1 MPTDRTISVSELN
14 GKQKVAILVIAL
26 GQEHSVKLL
35 RLLSEEEIE
44 EITLEIANFKKIN
57 ADLQEEILQEFYN
70 LAVAQEYIMS
80 GGVDYART
88 ILNDAVG
95 SSKAD
100 EIIGRLSSFLRVS
113 PFDFLKHTDPKQ
125 LLTFISNEHPQ
136 TIALILSYLDPGDAA
151 PVLGGLAPEV
161 QVDVARRLANMDRCS
176 PEVIREVERILE
188 QKISSVMTTDIQQTG
203 GVKVLVE
210 VLNLVDRTTEKA
222 IMESLEDSEPELA
235 DEVKRLMFVFEDI
248 KMLDDRAIQA
258 VLGQTDKKDLA
269 LSLKS
274 VAEDVRSKCLKN
286 MSQRAA
292 QSLVEEMDFMGPVR
306 LKDVEDAQQ
315 RIVAVIRR
323 LEESGEIIIDR
334 GGDNAMI

>member
-1 MPTDRTISVSELN
+1 MTADRAISVSELN

-26 GQEHSVKLL
+26 GQENSVKLL
-35 RLLSEEEIE
+35 RLLGEEEIE
-44 EITLEIANFKKIN
+44 EITLEIANFKKISP
-57 ADLQEEILQEFYN
+57 DMQEEILQEFYN
-70 LAVAQEYIMS
+70 LAIAQEYIMS

-95 SSKAD
+95 SNKAD

-136 TIALILSYLDPGDAA
+136 TISLILSYLEPADAA

-203 GVKVLVE
+203 GVKSLVE
-210 VLNLVDRTTEKA
+210 VLNLVDRSTEKA

-269 LSLKS
+269 LALKS
-274 VAEDVRSKCLKN
+274 VAEDVRMKCMKN

-292 QSLVEEMDFMGPVR
+292 QALTEEMDFMGPVR

-323 LEESGEIIIDR
+323 LEESG
-334 GGDNAMI
+334 

>member
-1 MPTDRTISVSELN
+1 MTADRAISVSELN

-26 GQEHSVKLL
+26 GQENSVKLL
-35 RLLSEEEIE
+35 RLLGEEEIE
-44 EITLEIANFKKIN
+44 EITLEIANFKKISP
-57 ADLQEEILQEFYN
+57 DMQEEILQEFYN
-70 LAVAQEYIMS
+70 LAIAQEYIMS

-95 SSKAD
+95 SNKAD

-136 TIALILSYLDPGDAA
+136 TISLILSYLEPSDAA

-203 GVKVLVE
+203 GVKSLVE
-210 VLNLVDRTTEKA
+210 VLNLVDRSTEKA

-269 LSLKS
+269 LALKS
-274 VAEDVRSKCLKN
+274 VAEDVRMKCMKN

-292 QSLVEEMDFMGPVR
+292 QALTEEMDFMGPVR

-334 GGDNAMI
+334 GGENAMI

>member
-1 MPTDRTISVSELN
+1 MTADRAISVSELN

-26 GQEHSVKLL
+26 GQENSVKLL
-35 RLLSEEEIE
+35 RLLGEEEIE
-44 EITLEIANFKKIN
+44 EITLEIANFKKISP
-57 ADLQEEILQEFYN
+57 DMQEEILQEFYN
-70 LAVAQEYIMS
+70 LAIAQEYIMS

-95 SSKAD
+95 SNKAD

-113 PFDFLKHTDPKQ
+113 TFDFLKHTDPKQ

-136 TIALILSYLDPGDAA
+136 TISLILSYLEPSDAA

-203 GVKVLVE
+203 GVKSLVE
-210 VLNLVDRTTEKA
+210 VLNLVDRSTEKA

-269 LSLKS
+269 LALKS
-274 VAEDVRSKCLKN
+274 VAEDVRMKCMKN

-292 QSLVEEMDFMGPVR
+292 QALTEEMDFMGPVR

-334 GGDNAMI
+334 GGENAMI

>member
-1 MPTDRTISVSELN
+1 MTADRAISVSELN

-26 GQEHSVKLL
+26 GQENSVKLL
-35 RLLSEEEIE
+35 RLLGEEEIE
-44 EITLEIANFKKIN
+44 KITLEIANFKKISP
-57 ADLQEEILQEFYN
+57 DMQEEILQEFYN
-70 LAVAQEYIMS
+70 LAIAQEYIMS

-95 SSKAD
+95 SNKAD

-136 TIALILSYLDPGDAA
+136 TISLILSYLEPSDAA

-203 GVKVLVE
+203 GVKSLVE
-210 VLNLVDRTTEKA
+210 VLNLVDRSTEKA

-269 LSLKS
+269 LALKS
-274 VAEDVRSKCLKN
+274 VAEDVRMKCMKN

-292 QSLVEEMDFMGPVR
+292 QALTEEMEFMGPVR

-334 GGDNAMI
+334 GGENAMI